1 MVDRVTASY
10 FYTIATIR
18 TIGRRIIGPNTV
30 LVRSIARESI
40 RELQSED
47 VVTVEAIALQGVD
60 YDCRLKSV
68 LEISE
73 T

>member
-1 MVDRVTASY
+1 MVDRVAASY

-60 YDCRLKSV
+60 YDCRLMSV